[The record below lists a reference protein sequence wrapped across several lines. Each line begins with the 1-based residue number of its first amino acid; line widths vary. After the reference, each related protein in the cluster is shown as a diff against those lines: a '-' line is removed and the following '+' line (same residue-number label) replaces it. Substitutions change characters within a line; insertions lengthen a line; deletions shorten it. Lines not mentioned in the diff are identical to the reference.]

1 MLRRNQ
7 RVTAP
12 WIPVAS
18 TCRPH
23 VATWTIRPLRRPVP
37 VIALLMTLVA
47 RPATVWSADP
57 PLQAWGQNVY
67 QKINESLRVPGS
79 NLYAE
84 AASLSGD
91 RYGGDGGFAY
101 VWPVATQFR
110 VLNALVRIDPTAY
123 APILQ
128 AFADELHA
136 RYWRNGTGAAGGY
149 RSGVSSGATLFY
161 DDNGHLVVSLAEA
174 YNLTGEPRYLDRA
187 IAAYNFVI
195 SGEDL
200 AGGGGIYFSVPDRSS
215 KDAISTLQA
224 VRAALLLYP
233 ITGQTRY
240 LDDATRLYAW
250 AASHIQQSNG
260 LFKERFLLTGSNA
273 GTSDGHTLINS
284 AGIGI
289 SCNLL
294 FYDATGTIADLREA
308 QRIGRA
314 SVVAYFTDGAIRDE
328 GYWAF
333 ELVDALDNLYLH
345 DCNPT
350 WLQTVVTAM
359 TWLHTNREDPNG
371 HYGRLWSRDPYTP
384 GTIRT
389 SWELND
395 QAAVARSYLY
405 TAATVTTPRPFVT
418 AADDTITGFYQ
429 GALGGNHVASSA
441 GSGAGQYPATQPPAK
456 AIDDNATTKYLNY
469 GNGSS
474 ATTSPTKG
482 VGTGFC
488 ITPAATIGASIVT
501 GIQIVTAGDTP
512 SRDPLTVSVE
522 GTSATG
528 NFNLGSTWTPIADNV
543 NLGIDT
549 DPGRQSYG
557 PLILFNN
564 DRPYRSYRVMVKSQR
579 GIANSVQYAE
589 MRLVG
594 TPVDLTPPG
603 PVAEVTTTTAYHHI
617 TLSWTNPA
625 DPDFAGTRIVFKT
638 TGYPTG
644 PTDGTLL
651 TDQPGVPDARDQ
663 YVHAGADCNT
673 PYYYA
678 IFAYD
683 AALNY
688 APGPATPVARIQCSD
703 FDVDSDVDLDDF
715 AFLQRCLSGNA
726 VSYALGCASADLDAD
741 GDADP
746 QDLRLFYPCLT
757 GPDQPP
763 GC

>member
-1 MLRRNQ
+1 
-7 RVTAP
+7 
-12 WIPVAS
+12 
-18 TCRPH
+18 
-23 VATWTIRPLRRPVP
+23 
-37 VIALLMTLVA
+37 MTLIA
-47 RPATVWSADP
+47 HPATVRSADP

-84 AASLSGD
+84 AASLDGD

-110 VLNALVRIDPTAY
+110 VLNALVRINPTVY
-123 APILQ
+123 APILR
-128 AFADELHA
+128 AFADELHT

-187 IAAYNFVI
+187 VAAYNFVI

-200 AGGGGIYFSVPDRSS
+200 AGGGGIYFSVPDHSS
-215 KDAISTLQA
+215 KDAVSTLQA
-224 VRAALLLYP
+224 ARAALLLYP

-240 LDDATRLYAW
+240 LDDANRLYAW
-250 AASHIQQSNG
+250 AASHVQQSNG
-260 LFKERFLLTGSNA
+260 LFKERFLLTGNNA
-273 GTSDGHTLINS
+273 GTSDGYTLINS

-294 FYDATGTIADLREA
+294 FYDATGNVADLHEA
-308 QRIGRA
+308 QRISHT
-314 SVVAYFTDGAIRDE
+314 SVAAYFTDGAIRDE

-333 ELVDALDNLYLH
+333 ELVDALNNLYLH
-345 DCNPT
+345 DYNPA
-350 WLQTVVTAM
+350 WLQTVITAM

-405 TAATVTTPRPFVT
+405 TAATM
-418 AADDTITGFYQ
+418 A
-429 GALGGNHVASSA
+429 
-441 GSGAGQYPATQPPAK
+441 
-456 AIDDNATTKYLNY
+456 
-469 GNGSS
+469 
-474 ATTSPTKG
+474 
-482 VGTGFC
+482 
-488 ITPAATIGASIVT
+488 
-501 GIQIVTAGDTP
+501 
-512 SRDPLTVSVE
+512 
-522 GTSATG
+522 
-528 NFNLGSTWTPIADNV
+528 
-543 NLGIDT
+543 
-549 DPGRQSYG
+549 
-557 PLILFNN
+557 
-564 DRPYRSYRVMVKSQR
+564 
-579 GIANSVQYAE
+579 
-589 MRLVG
+589 

-603 PVAEVTTTTAYHHI
+603 PVAEVATTIAYHHI
-617 TLSWTNPA
+617 TLSWTNP
-625 DPDFAGTRIVFKT
+625 PDLDLVGTRIVFKT

-651 TDQPGVPDARDQ
+651 ADQPGVPDARDQ
-663 YVHAGADCNT
+663 YVHANVECNT
-673 PYYYA
+673 SHYYA

-683 AALNY
+683 ATLNY
-688 APGPATPVARIQCSD
+688 SPTPTTPVARIQCSD
-703 FDVDSDVDLDDF
+703 FDLDHDVDLDDF

-726 VSYALGCASADLDAD
+726 VSYAPGCAPADLDAD

-746 QDLRLFYPCLT
+746 QDLRLFSPCLT
-757 GPDQPP
+757 GPGQPP